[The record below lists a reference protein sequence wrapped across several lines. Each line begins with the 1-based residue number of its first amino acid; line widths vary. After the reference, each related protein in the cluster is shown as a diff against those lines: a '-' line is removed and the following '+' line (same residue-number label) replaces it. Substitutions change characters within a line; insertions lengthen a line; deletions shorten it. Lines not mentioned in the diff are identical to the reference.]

1 MNSAAETET
10 EGGGG
15 AAAVEPQVVV
25 VERVV
30 TVEYLEPSMSR
41 GLLGMF
47 PDSSAFDFDYSQSG
61 IWSPLNK
68 VPRASSSPPPPPR
81 SGGGG
86 AEGSRDF
93 LIANPKRRARAA
105 IGGRSSRSRRRRL
118 RLRREDGSFLNLHET
133 GCARLGLLA
142 AATIVA
148 SPGQGGRVEAGA
160 QGGDQEVQIAAAP
173 IPAGSPAPDD
183 AANAMI
189 DRSTEQSI
197 SWFARSVRCCMNQ
210 SPRVLSVGFESPAAR
225 DTPLLR
231 VV

>member
-1 MNSAAETET
+1 M
-10 EGGGG
+10 
-15 AAAVEPQVVV
+15 
-25 VERVV
+25 
-30 TVEYLEPSMSR
+30 
-41 GLLGMF
+41 
-47 PDSSAFDFDYSQSG
+47 
-61 IWSPLNK
+61 
-68 VPRASSSPPPPPR
+68 
-81 SGGGG
+81 
-86 AEGSRDF
+86 
-93 LIANPKRRARAA
+93 
-105 IGGRSSRSRRRRL
+105 
-118 RLRREDGSFLNLHET
+118 
-133 GCARLGLLA
+133 
-142 AATIVA
+142 
-148 SPGQGGRVEAGA
+148 EAGA